1 MESSI
6 SRIASRFEKNLNL
19 NRGQA
24 SRDERDRS
32 RADRDRAEREY
43 ERRRMA
49 ANAVTPE
56 QIRDAVSSSYEDQ
69 LDAIQD
75 MFYDARVE
83 RDSSDKEILRAV
95 DSNSK
100 LLNKNNRLLND
111 IKTEMDS
118 EERIDIRSL
127 SEENKAE
134 ILKAILSNTD
144 ILKKV
149 LDNTEL
155 ISLIGDEIS
164 SNKNEIVT
172 LIREEIIDK
181 KAEEEKDKEDN
192 TFDKSTAEK
201 AFIDLED
208 HVHKENVKC
217 YRNVQNAIAEQDA
230 QTLGKINKEFSR
242 LKGLVIAAL
251 LFGVADLAFMI
262 CWYLRII

>member
-24 SRDERDRS
+24 SRDGQDRT
-32 RADRDRAEREY
+32 RADRAERDY

-49 ANAVTPE
+49 QNTVTTE
-56 QIRDAVSSSYEDQ
+56 QIRDAVSSSNEDQ

-75 MFYDARVE
+75 MFYDARLE

-95 DSNSK
+95 DGNSK
-100 LLNKNNRLLND
+100 LLNKNYRLLND
-111 IKTEMDS
+111 IKSEMDS

-127 SEENKAE
+127 SEENKEE
-134 ILKAILSNTD
+134 ILKAVLGNTEL
-144 ILKKV
+144 LKKV
-149 LDNTEL
+149 FDNTEI
-155 ISLIGDEIS
+155 ISMLGEELSSKNAEI
-164 SNKNEIVT
+164 IT
-172 LIREEIIDK
+172 LIKDEVIDRR
-181 KAEEEKDKEDN
+181 AEEEKEKEDN

-217 YRNVQNAIAEQDA
+217 FRNVQSAIAEQDA
-230 QTLGKINKEFSR
+230 QTFGKINKEFSR